1 MRNTNALHN
10 SNMKIS
16 RYGIS
21 LERIKQEHCEMLRLW
36 RNDPKISRNMFH
48 HGIITAEMQT
58 EWFSNVNNYQNFFFL
73 IQYHSKQVGL
83 INMSS
88 IDWNE
93 HTAFS
98 GLFIYDDNYLG
109 TDVPVRASLTVL
121 DVFFLL
127 GGIKKV
133 FAKIRED
140 NLVAHRYN
148 TQLGFVKQRKI
159 ELGQGFEYELKQSD
173 YFSATEKL
181 RKLAAKEQNETVIE
195 FENSDLDM
203 ELRNMLLTNVSEVAR
218 EKLQLEVE

>member
-1 MRNTNALHN
+1 
-10 SNMKIS
+10 MKIS

-21 LERIKQEHCEMLRLW
+21 LERIRQEHCEMLRLW

-140 NLVAHRYN
+140 NLIAQRYN
-148 TQLGFVKQRKI
+148 TQLGFVKQRRI
-159 ELGQGFEYELKQSD
+159 ELGQGFEYVLEQSD
-173 YFSATEKL
+173 YFGAAEKL
-181 RKLAAKEQNETVIE
+181 RRLAAKESAKTIIE
-195 FENSDLDM
+195 FEDTPLDM
-203 ELRNMLLTNVSEVAR
+203 ELKKMLLDNVTNFTK
-218 EKLQLEVE
+218 EKLQLMIE